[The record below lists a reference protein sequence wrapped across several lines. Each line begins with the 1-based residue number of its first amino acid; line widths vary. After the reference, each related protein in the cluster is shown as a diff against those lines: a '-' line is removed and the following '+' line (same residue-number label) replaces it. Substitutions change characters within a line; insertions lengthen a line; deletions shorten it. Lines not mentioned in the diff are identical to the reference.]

1 MFRKLLEQYKGW
13 YKVINLLLIFSIFL
27 YFPIGDYF
35 IDKCQDVSCLYNQI
49 IGLHQPLQSSLQ
61 YFIYLPLVFLFL
73 PTTYF
78 RRWLLYVASWGV
90 PVIVLLVSS
99 TSVYSGAMMGDRDFN
114 AVLLTVLFML
124 LSGVVTVGFI
134 VYDVWRWYRRGE
146 RKSGE
151 W

>member
-13 YKVINLLLIFSIFL
+13 YKVVNAVLIVFAAVYVL
-27 YFPIGDYF
+27 YFPIFMQSGG
-35 IDKCQDVSCLYNQI
+35 CLASWCTYEVRVGILN
-49 IGLHQPLQSSLQ
+49 PLYEALQ
-61 YFIYLPLVFLFL
+61 YFIYLLLVFLFL

-99 TSVYSGAMMGDRDFN
+99 TSVYSGAMLGDRDFN

-124 LSGVVTVGFI
+124 LSGVVTVGFM
-134 VYDVWRWYRRGE
+134 VYDVWRWYRS
-146 RKSGE
+146 K
-151 W
+151 